1 MPAHELVAYAQ
12 EALILSVVLSLPVV
26 AAAAIVS
33 FVTGALQSASQ
44 IQDAAIAHLPR
55 LVAVVAT
62 LVLAA
67 PWMGHELAAFAT
79 RVFSLAH

>member
-1 MPAHELVAYAQ
+1 MARLG
-12 EALILSVVLSLPVV
+12 
-26 AAAAIVS
+26 S
-33 FVTGALQSASQ
+33 F
-44 IQDAAIAHLPR
+44 LPR

-67 PWMGHELAAFAT
+67 PWMGHELAAFAI